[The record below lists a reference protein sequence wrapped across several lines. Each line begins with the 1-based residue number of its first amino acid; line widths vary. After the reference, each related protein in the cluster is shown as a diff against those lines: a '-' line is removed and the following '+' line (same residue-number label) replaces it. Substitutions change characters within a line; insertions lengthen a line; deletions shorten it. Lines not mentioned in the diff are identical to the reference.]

1 MSETEQPEASPP
13 GKRGQAEDLSPDLT
27 IRDWKGDKV
36 APETDAD
43 NQNQNQS
50 VFSSR
55 SGIQDPLIKPVTEP
69 EEVVEAAQPAPAEE
83 EPEPVQ
89 PGKKLRKGATEPG
102 KGKKLA
108 KSKRQLDRARRRQEN
123 YLQKRRKEKK
133 LKVFYGRIR
142 SVLKLCLAIFWCVLL
157 WEMVNSPLW
166 VFNPPRFEVENH
178 HLLQPSQLSPLIKPW
193 VGKPLYAIDTGKLA
207 RQIENRFELI
217 DRAVVRRQLFPA
229 RLDIQLFEKQPW
241 AELYVPAAF
250 DEVQQAGK
258 EAAKAGK
265 PKPNIHMVP
274 YGLIT
279 GNELISLKGY
289 QYQPSLYPA
298 VDKILVNPNT
308 RLKHAYLKQLQETI
322 WQARQIQGLH
332 LEVVDIRDLNR
343 VILRYRE
350 VPVILGTL
358 SNSTSTRLARLVPL
372 LPKIHEYR
380 DIIEA
385 VDLKWEEQ
393 VTFHKKPN
401 VQLKKPVQE
410 QVQG

>member
-1 MSETEQPEASPP
+1 MPPES
-13 GKRGQAEDLSPDLT
+13 
-27 IRDWKGDKV
+27 
-36 APETDAD
+36 DAD
-43 NQNQNQS
+43 NQNPNQS
-50 VFSSR
+50 VFSTR
-55 SGIQDPLIKPVTEP
+55 SGIQDPLIKPVTEVEEITEAVIP
-69 EEVVEAAQPAPAEE
+69 EPTEEEE
-83 EPEPVQ
+83 EPVKPS
-89 PGKKLRKGATEPG
+89 KKPRKGKGEPG
-102 KGKKLA
+102 QGKKLA

-142 SVLKLCLAIFWCVLL
+142 AILKLCLAVFWCVLL

-166 VFNPPRFEVENH
+166 LFNPPRFEVENH
-178 HLLQPSQLSPLIKPW
+178 HLLQPAQLNPLIKPW

-207 RQIENRFELI
+207 QQIEKRFELI
-217 DRAVVRRQLFPA
+217 ERAVVRRQLFPA
-229 RLDIQLFEKQPW
+229 RLDIQLFEKTPW
-241 AELYVPAAF
+241 AELYVPTAY
-250 DEVQQAGK
+250 DKVQQAEK
-258 EAAKAGK
+258 EATKSGK
-265 PKPNIHMVP
+265 PEANIQMVP
-274 YGLIT
+274 YGVVA

-289 QYQPSLYPA
+289 QYQPSLYPS
-298 VDKILVNPNT
+298 VDKILVNPKT
-308 RLKHAYLKQLQETI
+308 PLKLSYLKQLRETI

-350 VPVILGTL
+350 VPVILGAL

-372 LPKIHEYR
+372 LPKINEYR

-401 VQLKKPVQE
+401 AQLKKPAQDK
-410 QVQG
+410 VQG